1 MRNSS
6 VKSRDSTD
14 FILLTEWRD
23 CAFRFSKSSLKFFR
37 IHIWLTPL
45 LAYAVSQYFWR
56 PSLTAVRIRV
66 RIWERGLVDHL
77 AEPAIYLC
85 LYGFLWSLGIQ
96 YSLGTSMPSS
106 GTEIP
111 NVSTAEWWFC
121 RISSFDIAV
130 RLYVGFPV
138 MVLIPS
144 SSIKQFI

>member
-6 VKSRDSTD
+6 VKSRKSKD

-23 CAFRFSKSSLKFFR
+23 CGFRFSKSSLESFR

-66 RIWERGLVDHL
+66 RIWERGLVEHL
-77 AEPAIYLC
+77 AEPAICLC

-96 YSLGTSMPSS
+96 YSLGRSISSS
-106 GTEIP
+106 GREIP
-111 NVSTAEWWFC
+111 NVSVTEWWFW
-121 RISSFDIAV
+121 RISSLDIAV
-130 RLYVGFPV
+130 RLY
-138 MVLIPS
+138 VLIPS

>member
-6 VKSRDSTD
+6 VKSREIERFYTVDGMK
-14 FILLTEWRD
+14 R
-23 CAFRFSKSSLKFFR
+23 FRFSKSSLEFFR

-66 RIWERGLVDHL
+66 RIWERGLVKHL
-77 AEPAIYLC
+77 AEPAIYLW

-96 YSLGTSMPSS
+96 YSLGRSISSS
-106 GTEIP
+106 GREFP
-111 NVSTAEWWFC
+111 NVSITEWWFC
-121 RISSFDIAV
+121 RISFLDIAV
-130 RLYVGFPV
+130 RLYEGFPV